1 MAGVLTQRNRI
12 GIRASHEKRKVG
24 EAEIELKQSCGLRSM
39 TMLRDGLAYGQQL
52 VLKDGLAY
60 GQQLVG
66 R

>member
-1 MAGVLTQRNRI
+1 
-12 GIRASHEKRKVG
+12 
-24 EAEIELKQSCGLRSM
+24 M

-66 R
+66 RWRSMLRDEVGRRGMEEQLKVTCVGTADRG